1 MKAIKKITFILF
13 LLSSFWGYSQN
24 TPTVTSAQDWNSSR
38 SNKTSSTSR
47 VSNTNNNIKGKD
59 INISIAY
66 GLSVPSSNF
75 KNNTYAGNG
84 SYFELSGA
92 YYFSKVGLGLSI
104 GQISNPTDNNLSD
117 FTENLGFSV
126 LNNSENIKSTYVGIG
141 PEYKLKLN
149 KFETTFQ
156 IKAGMYVVKSFAIRS
171 DNIEN
176 PDVTVPFLN
185 LNSGNTKTLSFVST
199 GVKFDYNINHNLS
212 LFASAGYFTTLSGQL
227 ALTERKIE
235 DINNNG
241 VIDQEDFEMADGSI
255 RYSTIKKNT
264 SLSSL
269 NLGFG
274 ISYHFSL
281 STKKYGSDGNN
292 PPTSTQAQDWNSSR
306 SDKTSSTS
314 RVSNDNSTPT
324 STQAQDWNSSR
335 SNKTS
340 STAPVD
346 NNDNNT
352 PTSTQAQD
360 WNSSRSNKTSSTA
373 PIDNND
379 NNTPTSTQA
388 QDWNS
393 SRSNKTSSTAP
404 VDNNDNNTPTSTQAQ
419 DWNSSRSNKTS
430 STAPVDNNDNNTP
443 TSTQAQD
450 WNSSRSNKTSRAG
463 NPNGNNQSQ
472 TAKMNCIKSGN
483 IFWENTD
490 GSYSCKTTITKS
502 QKSIKIPS
510 ALANDL
516 ATAKKI
522 ALGDKTQQGIIEITV
537 IYPNKNKIT
546 KVSIP
551 RQRVQDT
558 ETILQQLLESTQGNG
573 DDNGKVRIKLVA
585 KI

>member
-13 LLSSFWGYSQN
+13 FLSNFLGYSQN
-24 TPTVTSAQDWNSSR
+24 TPTVTNAQDWNSSR

-47 VSNTNNNIKGKD
+47 VSNTNNNTLKGKD
-59 INISIAY
+59 INIGIAY
-66 GLSVPSSNF
+66 GLSVPSPNF
-75 KNNTYAGNG
+75 KNSTYAGNG

-92 YYFSKVGLGLSI
+92 YYFSKIGLGFSI

-117 FTENLGFSV
+117 FTKNLGFSV

-141 PEYKLKLN
+141 PEYKLKRN
-149 KFETTFQ
+149 KFETILQ
-156 IKAGMYVVKSFAIRS
+156 IKAGMYAVKSFAIRS

-176 PDVTVPFLN
+176 PDVTIPFLN

-255 RYSTIKKNT
+255 RYSTIEKNT

-306 SDKTSSTS
+306 SNKTSLTAP
-314 RVSNDNSTPT
+314 VDNNDNSTPT

-340 STAPVD
+340 RSG
-346 NNDNNT
+346 
-352 PTSTQAQD
+352 
-360 WNSSRSNKTSSTA
+360 NS
-373 PIDNND
+373 
-379 NNTPTSTQA
+379 
-388 QDWNS
+388 
-393 SRSNKTSSTAP
+393 
-404 VDNNDNNTPTSTQAQ
+404 
-419 DWNSSRSNKTS
+419 
-430 STAPVDNNDNNTP
+430 
-443 TSTQAQD
+443 
-450 WNSSRSNKTSRAG
+450 
-463 NPNGNNQSQ
+463 NGNNQSQ
-472 TAKMNCIKSGN
+472 TAKKNCIKSGN

-502 QKSIKIPS
+502 QKAIKIPR
-510 ALANDL
+510 ALAKDL

-522 ALGDKTQQGIIEITV
+522 VLGDKTQQGIIEITI

-551 RQRVQDT
+551 QQRVQDT

>member
-306 SDKTSSTS
+306 S
-314 RVSNDNSTPT
+314 
-324 STQAQDWNSSR
+324 
-335 SNKTS
+335 
-340 STAPVD
+340 
-346 NNDNNT
+346 
-352 PTSTQAQD
+352 
-360 WNSSRSNKTSSTA
+360 
-373 PIDNND
+373 
-379 NNTPTSTQA
+379 
-388 QDWNS
+388 
-393 SRSNKTSSTAP
+393 NKTSSTAP

>member
-1 MKAIKKITFILF
+1 MKALKKITFFLF
-13 LLSSFWGYSQN
+13 LLSNFLGYSQN

-47 VSNTNNNIKGKD
+47 VSNTNNNNTFKEKD
-59 INISIAY
+59 ISKNINIGFAY
-66 GLSVPSSNF
+66 GLSVPSSSF

-84 SYFELSGA
+84 SYFELSSA
-92 YYFSKVGLGLSI
+92 YYFSKIGLGLSI
-104 GQISNPTDNNLSD
+104 GQISNPTDNNFSD
-117 FTENLGFSV
+117 FTENLGFSI

-156 IKAGMYVVKSFAIRS
+156 IKAGMYTIKSFAIKS

-176 PDVTVPFLN
+176 PDVTIPVLN
-185 LNSGNTKTLSFVST
+185 LNSDNTKTLGFVST

-212 LFASAGYFTTLSGQL
+212 VFVSAGYLTTLSGQL
-227 ALTERKIE
+227 ALTERKVE

-241 VIDQEDFEMADGSI
+241 VIDQEDFKRADGSI
-255 RYSTIKKNT
+255 KYSITEKNT
-264 SLSSL
+264 PISSL
-269 NLGFG
+269 NLSFG
-274 ISYHFSL
+274 VSYHFNL
-281 STKKYGSDGNN
+281 STK
-292 PPTSTQAQDWNSSR
+292 
-306 SDKTSSTS
+306 
-314 RVSNDNSTPT
+314 
-324 STQAQDWNSSR
+324 AQDWNSSR

-340 STAPVD
+340 STSRV
-346 NNDNNT
+346 NDNNNT
-352 PTSTQAQD
+352 PASTKAQD
-360 WNSSRSNKTSSTA
+360 WNSSRSNKTSSTSRVS
-373 PIDNND
+373 DD
-379 NNTPTSTQA
+379 NNTPTSTKA

-393 SRSNKTSSTAP
+393 SRSNKTSSTSR
-404 VDNNDNNTPTSTQAQ
+404 VSDDNNTPTSTKAQ

-430 STAPVDNNDNNTP
+430 SAAPVDNNDNNAP
-443 TSTQAQD
+443 TSTKAQD
-450 WNSSRSNKTSRAG
+450 WNSSRSNKTSRKS

-472 TAKMNCIKSGN
+472 AAKKNCFKSGN
-483 IFWENTD
+483 IFWKNTD

-502 QKSIKIPS
+502 QKSIKIPR

-522 ALGDKTQQGIIEITV
+522 VLGDKTQQGIIEITV
-537 IYPNKNKIT
+537 IHPNKNKVI

-558 ETILQQLLESTQGNG
+558 ETILQHLLKSTQGNG

>member
-24 TPTVTSAQDWNSSR
+24 PPTVTSAQDWNSSR

-176 PDVTVPFLN
+176 PDVTIPFLN

-255 RYSTIKKNT
+255 RYSTIEKNT

-306 SDKTSSTS
+306 SNKTSSTS

-340 STAPVD
+340 STAP
-346 NNDNNT
+346 
-352 PTSTQAQD
+352 
-360 WNSSRSNKTSSTA
+360 
-373 PIDNND
+373 IDN
-379 NNTPTSTQA
+379 
-388 QDWNS
+388 
-393 SRSNKTSSTAP
+393 
-404 VDNNDNNTPTSTQAQ
+404 NNTPTSTQAQ

-510 ALANDL
+510 ALAKDL
-516 ATAKKI
+516 ATTKKI